1 MDKRARL
8 GYSLHMK
15 VQLIY
20 NPAAGFR
27 DVTND
32 LDKVIRFLE
41 SRGWEVTLRET
52 LGRGD
57 AVTYAREA
65 VANDF
70 DMAVAVGGDG
80 TLGEVASGLAWSDC
94 ALGVLPVGTGNVWA
108 HMLGLPTWTPMHRS
122 AIMDAARVLVEGE
135 SRRIDLGRAGDRYF
149 ALWAGVGFDA
159 QIIHD
164 VEPQRETR
172 PTLRNLTYYVTA
184 ISLCLGLRGTRVTVA
199 VDDQIVRQRVILI
212 LVSNAQLYGRSW
224 RVAPE
229 AQLDDGLLDVYIFKG
244 GGTLDA
250 LRHFSLIL
258 LGKHTGH
265 PEIETYR
272 ARRVEI
278 RAEKPLP
285 LHMDGDPAG
294 HTPVTITVAPRA
306 LSIVVP
312 PWASSSL
319 FQGRGGDG
327 REELSLAQRIAAR
340 LRYERERLRG
350 EGERFRD
357 DWSRRLHFPHSD

>member
-1 MDKRARL
+1 MDNSAGLR
-8 GYSLHMK
+8 YSLHMR

-20 NPAAGFR
+20 NPAAGLR
-27 DVTND
+27 DATND
-32 LDKVIRFLE
+32 LGKVIDLLE
-41 SRGWEVTLRET
+41 SQGWEVTLRET

-57 AVTYAREA
+57 ATTYAREA
-65 VANDF
+65 AANQY

-80 TLGEVASGLAWSDC
+80 TLGEVATGLAWSDC

-122 AIMDAARVLVEGE
+122 GIMDAARVLVEGE
-135 SRRIDLGRAGDRYF
+135 SRSIDLGRAGDRYF

-164 VEPQRETR
+164 VEPHREIR
-172 PTLRNLTYYVTA
+172 PNLRNLAYYVTA

-199 VDDQIVRQRVILI
+199 VDDQVVRQRVILI

-224 RVAPE
+224 RVAPQ

-250 LRHFSLIL
+250 LRHFSLLL
-258 LGKHTGH
+258 LGKHTGD
-265 PEIETYR
+265 PKIETYR
-272 ARRVEI
+272 AQRITI
-278 RAEKPLP
+278 RGEKSLP

-294 HTPVTITVAPRA
+294 HTPVTITVAPKA
-306 LSIVVP
+306 LNVVVP
-312 PWASSSL
+312 SWASGSL
-319 FQGRGGDG
+319 FEGSASEGSEGF
-327 REELSLAQRIAAR
+327 SLAQRIAAR
-340 LRYERERLRG
+340 FRYERERLRQ
-350 EGERFRD
+350 EGERFAN
-357 DWSRRLHFPHSD
+357 DWGRRLGLPRSE